1 MGALPRKG
9 QNAPF
14 LAPCSKAPEFQ
25 KLDFLEKQVWSGM
38 GTYPAL
44 AKGRGKPEG
53 NNRLDKGLVHV
64 FSFAFAFF
72 FF

>member
-1 MGALPRKG
+1 
-9 QNAPF
+9 
-14 LAPCSKAPEFQ
+14 
-25 KLDFLEKQVWSGM
+25 M

-53 NNRLDKGLVHV
+53 TNRLDKGLVHV

-72 FF
+72 LNLQSDLRSQAN